1 MVAIFF
7 RSLILLSLLA
17 FFCGGEAAAE
27 KELKHTAPS
36 GLEYKPPI
44 FFGGFFYHRSFIML
58 VFSNL

>member
-36 GLEYKPPI
+36 GLEYNHR
-44 FFGGFFYHRSFIML
+44 FFSVVFFITEVL
-58 VFSNL
+58 LC